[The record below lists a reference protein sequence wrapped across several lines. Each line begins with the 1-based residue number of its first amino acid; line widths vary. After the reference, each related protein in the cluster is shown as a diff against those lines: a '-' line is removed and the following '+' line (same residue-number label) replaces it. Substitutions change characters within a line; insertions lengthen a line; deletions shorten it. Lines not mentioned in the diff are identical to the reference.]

1 MTAWTRYAAI
11 ESTVPIARG
20 LEARVGQHE
29 LSREQAPEAFHE
41 DIRAIR
47 FDHGDGDGYVSDADA
62 DADADAR
69 TRNVVMHGVNPALEG
84 KSTPADTA
92 GGRPIGDIVL
102 EAVRTVDSGIA
113 TRSGNSPSGTSSSIP
128 ALTSMT

>member
-29 LSREQAPEAFHE
+29 LSREQAPEAFHD

-47 FDHGDGDGYVSDADA
+47 FDHGDGDGYVS
-62 DADADAR
+62 DADAR